1 MRTKILNHE
10 SYFILFIDDYTRMTW
25 VSFLKRKS
33 EAFEMFKIFKEAIEN
48 EIELK
53 SKCLRSNNGGE
64 YTSN

>member
-1 MRTKILNHE
+1 
-10 SYFILFIDDYTRMTW
+10 
-25 VSFLKRKS
+25 
-33 EAFEMFKIFKEAIEN
+33 MFKIFKEAIEN